1 MDPFASAGPVV
12 VLIAAIAA
20 GYFLMKPEKS

>member
-1 MDPFASAGPVV
+1 MDPIASAGLVV
-12 VLIAAIAA
+12 ALIIAIAA

>member
-1 MDPFASAGPVV
+1 MDPFASAELVV
-12 VLIAAIAA
+12 VLIAAKAA